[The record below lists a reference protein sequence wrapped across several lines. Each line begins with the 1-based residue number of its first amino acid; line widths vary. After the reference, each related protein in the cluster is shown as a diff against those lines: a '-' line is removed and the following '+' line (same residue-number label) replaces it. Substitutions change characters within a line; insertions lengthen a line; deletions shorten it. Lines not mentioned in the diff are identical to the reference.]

1 MAFLI
6 SCGFNCLP
14 PVFSRSSTNFLSS
27 RTRLEAASLRA
38 ARDSFRSTTADKDA
52 RSKVRLVRLGSC
64 AYVRP
69 FKGARML
76 RDDNL
81 NKFEKN
87 SFIASRRC
95 CPSITSYRA
104 RSPSNKNRHWY
115 IQEKWLNQKG
125 LLLIRPTRA
134 TLVFWTRFTVL
145 LSSTTSFICGKKKLL
160 FWYIARKGESTM
172 DFSISSTVL
181 NEITSKSASDSSWV
195 SVRWVVF

>member
-38 ARDSFRSTTADKDA
+38 ARDSFRSTIADKDA

-104 RSPSNKNRHWY
+104 RSPSNKNIGGTGTFRRNDSIKRDFCLFVQRERRWY
-115 IQEKWLNQKG
+115 SG
-125 LLLIRPTRA
+125 R
-134 TLVFWTRFTVL
+134 RFTVL

-160 FWYIARKGESTM
+160 F
-172 DFSISSTVL
+172 
-181 NEITSKSASDSSWV
+181 
-195 SVRWVVF
+195 